1 MNKYLGGTL
10 CAGVFSLGLITSP
23 SIEAGVYTIDFW
35 LNSQKSGGNSITI
48 NGAALNAVEIV
59 SETPFASATLEIDDS
74 VDGVANGFVPLRS
87 GNVKLSSVNIG
98 GASYDLPG
106 DVTRDEF
113 LNITDPTEW
122 LGVRLDGEGNALRFD
137 IPVFSFSNSGSIVD
151 DEFSGLPVPQLTLI
165 DENPDGSEDY
175 IHELSDGTFA
185 LLTATQ
191 ADMAGFVQEQFND
204 LTQITALGQQTGIG
218 QLGAWNAPLLSGG
231 NFNGFLRIS
240 SVPSVVNPNPP
251 VRVSEPHSLALL
263 GLGLVGLLGFNQRKS
278 KKQISA

>member
-1 MNKYLGGTL
+1 MNKSFSGAL
-10 CAGVFSLGLITSP
+10 CAGVLSLGLITSP

-35 LNSQKSGGNSITI
+35 LNSQKSGGQSITI

-59 SETPFASATLEIDDS
+59 SETPFASATLEINDS

-113 LNITDPTEW
+113 LNIIDPDEW
-122 LGVRLDGEGNALRFD
+122 LGVRLDGAGNALRFD
-137 IPVFSFSNSGSIVD
+137 IPLYSFSNSGSIVD

-175 IHELSDGTFA
+175 IHKLSDGTFA

-191 ADMAGFVQEQFND
+191 ADLAGFVQEQFNNP
-204 LTQITALGQQTGIG
+204 TQITALGQQAGIG
-218 QLGAWNAPLLSGG
+218 QLGEWRAPLLSGG

-240 SVPSVVNPNPP
+240 DAGTTPPPP
-251 VRVSEPHSLALL
+251 VPVSAPGVL
-263 GLGLVGLLGFNQRKS
+263 GLMVLGLVSLLGFVGRRQRRL
-278 KKQISA
+278 